1 MFVLNVDELVFE
13 SCCSP
18 KIREDVSETKYCIP
32 SILNDCGM
40 RNLHEH
46 IIHYFGIYVYTPLL
60 VGMSS
65 GTVLL
70 MRFDLADCWE
80 R

>member
-1 MFVLNVDELVFE
+1 MTASTMF
-13 SCCSP
+13 
-18 KIREDVSETKYCIP
+18 
-32 SILNDCGM
+32 ILNDCGM